1 MNLLWQELQFPYSR
15 RNPSQS
21 LGKSAVRI
29 IYCCRTIKWLLADKS
44 RCVQCV
50 QQRLGPKAFTNGENV
65 AFCAKFDSTASILHK
80 LLSQK
85 NTRKSRQP
93 LPRDPWLVRSPELY
107 NKKLINVQLWFY
119 YRPPFLLCPL
129 YQKLESCCL
138 VTSNTEEQL
147 SIIIFSIYFAELMLR
162 RDIAC
167 IATSWLGQNF
177 VTLGTHLQH
186 HDLFASKQVT
196 SNLVQ
201 VAILSLIQ
209 TIFRF
214 LSFILDPREFD
225 ENEECSSMKSSI
237 RSVWNAI
244 SPWFLVVHF
253 PWNISSYPIKLLHK
267 T

>member
-1 MNLLWQELQFPYSR
+1 MATCWQIEMCTLR
-15 RNPSQS
+15 AE
-21 LGKSAVRI
+21 KH
-29 IYCCRTIKWLLADKS
+29 WLL
-44 RCVQCV
+44 
-50 QQRLGPKAFTNGENV
+50 GWEAFTNGENV

-85 NTRKSRQP
+85 NSRKSRQP

-177 VTLGTHLQH
+177 VTLGTPP
-186 HDLFASKQVT
+186 A
-196 SNLVQ
+196 
-201 VAILSLIQ
+201 
-209 TIFRF
+209 
-214 LSFILDPREFD
+214 PRPF
-225 ENEECSSMKSSI
+225 C
-237 RSVWNAI
+237 
-244 SPWFLVVHF
+244 
-253 PWNISSYPIKLLHK
+253 
-267 T
+267 

>member
-44 RCVQCV
+44 RCVHCV

-85 NTRKSRQP
+85 NSRKSRQP

-201 VAILSLIQ
+201 VAILSNTVHIQ
-209 TIFRF
+209 IPF
-214 LSFILDPREFD
+214 LHSWSQRVWWWWKWGVFKYEKFNQKCMKRYLTMILSGAFSLEY
-225 ENEECSSMKSSI
+225 
-237 RSVWNAI
+237 
-244 SPWFLVVHF
+244 LVLPNQIV
-253 PWNISSYPIKLLHK
+253 